1 MKMKKFVI
9 GDIHGNYKELKEL
22 LSNINP
28 DYHNDELIF
37 LGDYIDR
44 GPDSYHVI
52 QLLITL
58 QEKHGKNNI
67 ILLKGNHEQM
77 AISNIKS
84 GFIDY
89 NNGYDTTYRDFARN
103 NDSIENYLEFF
114 NNLPL
119 YLRMITLYMFMVE

>member
-1 MKMKKFVI
+1 
-9 GDIHGNYKELKEL
+9 
-22 LSNINP
+22 
-28 DYHNDELIF
+28 
-37 LGDYIDR
+37 
-44 GPDSYHVI
+44 
-52 QLLITL
+52 
-58 QEKHGKNNI
+58 
-67 ILLKGNHEQM
+67 M

-119 YLRMITLYMFMVE
+119 YYEDDNFIYVHGGIRPGISLNKQKEIDLLWIRKEFMNQQQIITKQ